1 MLYFSHAHTSQSRIS
16 SREVVARDLIH
27 SLRDSFDHKMEA
39 MASSEQDPQ
48 LPFGSFRY
56 SYDR

>member
-27 SLRDSFDHKMEA
+27 SFRDSFDHKMEA

-56 SYDR
+56 S

>member
-39 MASSEQDPQ
+39 AVNCEQNTHVV
-48 LPFGSFRY
+48 SARMVE
-56 SYDR
+56 R